1 MHSLITINGLL
12 YASSIIVRSLVAAA
26 LLCNNTIDIARGSLL
41 NANMTPF
48 ILASVIKD
56 FQLALFLENLEV
68 LFF

>member
-1 MHSLITINGLL
+1 
-12 YASSIIVRSLVAAA
+12 
-26 LLCNNTIDIARGSLL
+26 LL